1 MEYYEIKRKGLTFWC
16 RKGTMDEYICKEV
29 AGGTYKKLEV
39 REGDRLLDIGANIGV
54 MSCLA
59 AYEGATVEAYEPGEE
74 NFEVAERNLLRNGL
88 TQSVHLKS
96 YAVVGDYDKTRTF
109 YLNTKKNGGAH
120 SFYVKRG
127 RTEVTVRCK
136 NINSILQSFKPNKI
150 KIDAEGAELEIIQS
164 ILPENWEVIDRIIF
178 EYHFAVLKDR
188 DKSKYF
194 GVIET
199 LKRYFKEVRFNEAP
213 GKNWTTI
220 VYARK

>member
-1 MEYYEIKRKGLTFWC
+1 MEYDEIKRKGLTFWC
-16 RKGTMDEYICKEV
+16 RRGTMDEYVCKEV
-29 AGGTYKKLEV
+29 AGGTYKRLEI
-39 REGDRLLDIGANIGV
+39 REGDRVLDIGANIGV
-54 MSCLA
+54 LSCLA

-74 NFEVAERNLLRNGL
+74 NFAVATRNLFRNGVA
-88 TQSVHLKS
+88 TSVHLKPF
-96 YAVVGDYDKTRTF
+96 AVVGTRDNTRTF

-127 RTEVTVRCK
+127 RTEVVVRCK
-136 NINSILQSFKPNKI
+136 NINSILQSFQPNKL
-150 KIDAEGAELEIIQS
+150 KIDAEGAELEIIQA
-164 ILPENWEVIDRIIF
+164 ILPENWESIDRIIF

-194 GVIET
+194 GLIEN
-199 LKRYFKEVRFNEAP
+199 LKRHFKEIKFNQAP